1 MPVELQRR
9 QFTVDE
15 YHRMGEAGILRED
28 DHVEL
33 IRGEI
38 VMMSPIGPRH
48 VYYVNRLNQVL
59 VVTVGPAGEVSVQN
73 PAIMEERS
81 EPQPD
86 VVVIKPRGRHYLGK
100 LPESGDVLLAVEVA
114 DTSLERDRQVKIP
127 LYAAAGVAESWILN
141 IEETVIERFTGPG
154 RGGYAKMERLGSKDR
169 VTLVALP
176 GCTID
181 LAAILG

>member
-9 QFTVDE
+9 RFTVDE
-15 YHRMGEAGILRED
+15 YHRMGEAGIFHED
-28 DHVEL
+28 DRIEL

-48 VYYVNRLNQVL
+48 VYYVNRLTQVL
-59 VVTVGPAGEVSVQN
+59 VVAVARTGEVSVQN
-73 PAIMEERS
+73 PTVMEERS

-114 DTSLERDRQVKIP
+114 DTSLDRDRQVKIP
-127 LYAAAGVAESWILN
+127 LYAEAGIAESWILN
-141 IEETVIERFTGPG
+141 IEEAIIERYTEPGPRGYG
-154 RGGYAKMERLGSKDR
+154 RMERLGTRDR
-169 VTLVALP
+169 VTLVGLP

-181 LAAILG
+181 LGEVLG